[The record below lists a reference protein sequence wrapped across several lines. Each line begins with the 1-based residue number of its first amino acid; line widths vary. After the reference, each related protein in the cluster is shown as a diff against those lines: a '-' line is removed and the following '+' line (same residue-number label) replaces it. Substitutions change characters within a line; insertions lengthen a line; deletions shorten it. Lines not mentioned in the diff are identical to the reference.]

1 MFRRYSS
8 GIHVQRRGVGGNRVS
23 PVEERECTRSEPSDS
38 HTQSFIQHSGLI
50 PRTLE
55 VGDRTR
61 NGFIKANQNTKLCLV
76 MDLVKVNVRVDHI
89 HLILVIPPRVAVAEV
104 IQFLKSQSSSILK
117 EKFAF
122 LKKVFWGRSSIWS
135 RGYCV
140 SSVGLNEKQILSYV
154 THQEKEDRGQLQLD
168 L

>member
-1 MFRRYSS
+1 MKFRTSAHAVYKTEYHVVWTPRYRRK
-8 GIHVQRRGVGGNRVS
+8 IFVQGVKEYTDALFAHF
-23 PVEERECTRSEPSDS
+23 PELHDD
-38 HTQSFIQHSGLI
+38 I
-50 PRTLE
+50 E
-55 VGDRTR
+55 V
-61 NGFIKANQNTKLCLV
+61 
-76 MDLVKVNVRVDHI
+76 VKVNVRVDHI

-122 LKKVFWGRSSIWS
+122 LKKVFWGRSGIWS